1 MGGSKLVT
9 KELEGPK
16 GSSTGVWSH
25 WPGLAGL
32 GRDDFVPICPGGCR
46 HSPCVTNH
54 LCHESLSQD
63 PAMPSKG
70 EKQYFFG
77 EKPQVHCRV
86 ALAKRESDHTRK
98 ELAREATLFSS

>member
-1 MGGSKLVT
+1 
-9 KELEGPK
+9 
-16 GSSTGVWSH
+16 
-25 WPGLAGL
+25 
-32 GRDDFVPICPGGCR
+32 
-46 HSPCVTNH
+46 
-54 LCHESLSQD
+54 
-63 PAMPSKG
+63 MPSKG